1 MSTYK
6 NILTFYEGTART
18 TSGIQPRDFG
28 TVASLGTVAIRKI
41 NAVKW

>member
-28 TVASLGTVAIRKI
+28 TVAIRKI